1 MLIRVRT
8 KRGFTI
14 IEMLVGIT
22 IVALLFL
29 LAVPSF
35 KSWIQNTQI
44 RAATHAIA
52 DGINLARGEAI
63 HRNVAVQLQL
73 TSLGN
78 GSNEAWTVSE
88 VPAPI
93 GTGTIVQQWSSADGA
108 SSTKIAQAGGGLIT
122 FNALGR
128 VLPLNP
134 FDNSAPLLQVD
145 VTSSV
150 NDPALRN
157 LRVVVGNGGMARM
170 CDPNLA
176 QPDPRAC

>member
-1 MLIRVRT
+1 MLTQPRIA
-8 KRGFTI
+8 RGFTI
-14 IEMLVGIT
+14 IEMLVGIA

-44 RAATHAIA
+44 RAAAHAIS

-63 HRNVAVQLQL
+63 HRNVPGPLQL
-73 TSLGN
+73 TSLAN
-78 GSNEAWTVSE
+78 GTKEAWTVSE
-88 VPAPI
+88 VPAPV
-93 GTGTIVQQWSSADGA
+93 GAGTIVQQWSSADGA
-108 SSTKIAQAGGGLIT
+108 SSTQIVQAGGGLIT

-145 VTSSV
+145 VTSRV

>member
-1 MLIRVRT
+1 MLTRLNT
-8 KRGFTI
+8 QRGFTL
-14 IEMLVGIT
+14 IEMLVGISV
-22 IVALLFL
+22 VALLIL

-44 RAATHAIA
+44 RAAAHAIA

-63 HRNVAVQLQL
+63 HRNVPVQLQL

-78 GSNEAWTVSE
+78 GTNAAWTVSE
-88 VPAPI
+88 VT
-93 GTGTIVQQWSSADGA
+93 TGIIVQQWSSTDG
-108 SSTKIAQAGGGLIT
+108 SSNSKIVQAGGGLIT

-128 VLPLNP
+128 VLATNPL
-134 FDNSAPLLQVD
+134 DGSLPLLQVD

-150 NDPALRN
+150 TDPALRK

>member
-1 MLIRVRT
+1 MLTRINT
-8 KRGFTI
+8 SRGFTI
-14 IEMLVGIT
+14 IEMLVGISV
-22 IVALLFL
+22 VALLFL

-44 RAATHAIA
+44 RAAAHAIA

-63 HRNVAVQLQL
+63 HRNVQVQLQL

-78 GSNEAWTVSE
+78 GSSEAWTVSE
-88 VPAPI
+88 IPAPI
-93 GTGTIVQQWSSADGA
+93 GTGAIVQRWSSADGA
-108 SSTKIAQAGGGLIT
+108 SSTRIVQAGGGLIT

-128 VLPLNP
+128 VLPQNP

>member
-1 MLIRVRT
+1 MLIRRQIP
-8 KRGFTI
+8 RGFTI
-14 IEMLVGIT
+14 IELLVGIT

-52 DGINLARGEAI
+52 DGINLARGEAV
-63 HRNVAVQLQL
+63 HRNVSVQLQL

-88 VPAPI
+88 VPAPV
-93 GTGTIVQQWSSADGA
+93 GTGAIVQQWSSADGA
-108 SSTKIAQAGGGLIT
+108 SSTRIVQAGGGLIT

-134 FDNSAPLLQVD
+134 FDNSAPILQVD